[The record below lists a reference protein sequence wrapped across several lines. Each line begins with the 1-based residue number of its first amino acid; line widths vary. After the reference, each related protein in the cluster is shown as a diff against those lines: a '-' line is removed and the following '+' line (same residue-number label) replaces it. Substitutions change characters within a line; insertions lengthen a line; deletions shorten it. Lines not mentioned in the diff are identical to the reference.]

1 MNGDRDAP
9 WVIFLPSLAGGGAER
24 VMLQLAVALQQR
36 GVPVELWLAQASG
49 PYLADVPLQVPVRQ
63 LGGAG
68 VLRSLVPLVAC
79 VRRRRPRVLLAAM
92 THANVV
98 ALLAVVLAVPRGRG
112 RPRVV
117 ISERAAPG
125 ALLRAEGPLQ
135 AAVLRLLMRWLYPS
149 AAAVI
154 SVSEGVGEELRTLVP
169 LPVAR
174 IKAIA
179 NPIDIPALRAAA
191 AQPLPHPWL
200 QPGQPPVLLA
210 AGRLVEQ
217 KAFQGLLQALAL
229 VRQQHPARLVIL
241 GEGPLRPR
249 LQAQSDELGLADAV
263 LLPGFVANPMAW
275 MARAAVFVLSSRWEG
290 LPGVLLQA
298 MACGAPVV
306 STDCP
311 HGPREILEGGRWG
324 VLVPVGD
331 APALAAAIVQQ
342 LQTNRPAQACDAA
355 ADGLITLR
363 PPSPRCADY
372 QPERIWAAYR
382 QVLEP

>member
-24 VMLQLAVALQQR
+24 VMLQLAVALQQQ

-179 NPIDIPALRAAA
+179 NPIDVPALRAAA
-191 AQPLPHPWL
+191 AQP
-200 QPGQPPVLLA
+200 PGSSGGSAPTPPGPLAPVGPAPAPPAPRQPP
-210 AGRLVEQ
+210 RSW
-217 KAFQGLLQALAL
+217 
-229 VRQQHPARLVIL
+229 AR
-241 GEGPLRPR
+241 
-249 LQAQSDELGLADAV
+249 
-263 LLPGFVANPMAW
+263 
-275 MARAAVFVLSSRWEG
+275 
-290 LPGVLLQA
+290 
-298 MACGAPVV
+298 
-306 STDCP
+306 
-311 HGPREILEGGRWG
+311 
-324 VLVPVGD
+324 
-331 APALAAAIVQQ
+331 
-342 LQTNRPAQACDAA
+342 
-355 ADGLITLR
+355 
-363 PPSPRCADY
+363 
-372 QPERIWAAYR
+372 
-382 QVLEP
+382 

>member
-1 MNGDRDAP
+1 MNGDRDPHWA
-9 WVIFLPSLAGGGAER
+9 IFLPSFAGGGAER
-24 VMLQLAVALQQR
+24 VMVQLAVALHQQEL
-36 GVPVELWLAQASG
+36 PVELWLAQARG
-49 PYLADVPLQVPVRQ
+49 PYLADVPPGVPVRE

-68 VLRSLVPLVAC
+68 VLRSLLPLVGC
-79 VRRRRPRVLLAAM
+79 LRRRRPQVLLAAM

-135 AAVLRLLMRWLYPS
+135 EAVLRLLMRWLYPS

-154 SVSEGVGEELRTLVP
+154 SVSEGVAAELHDLVR
-169 LPVAR
+169 LPVTR

-179 NPIDIPALRAAA
+179 NPIDVPALRTAA
-191 AQPLPHPWL
+191 AQALPHPWL
-200 QPGQPPVLLA
+200 QAGQPPLLMA

-217 KAFQGLLQALAL
+217 KDFQGLLQALAL

-311 HGPREILEGGRWG
+311 HGPREILEDGRWG
-324 VLVPVGD
+324 ELVPVGD
-331 APALAAAIVQQ
+331 AAALAAAITRQ
-342 LQTNRPAQACDAA
+342 LASPAAQLPAGGDLRPA
-355 ADGLITLR
+355 
-363 PPSPRCADY
+363 SPRCAAY
-372 QPERIWAAYR
+372 APERIWQAYR
-382 QVLEP
+382 QVLEG